1 MRLYVKLS
9 FLCLFLLGSPILF
22 ATDSPGACAQISK
35 ICEQAGFK
43 RGGSQT
49 GRGLRRHCIS
59 PLVQGVSFPGA
70 LLPLPKIEKNII
82 ENCKK
87 SDSDFGR
94 LPDSPKK

>member
-9 FLCLFLLGSPILF
+9 FICLFLLGSPEVI
-22 ATDSPGACAQISK
+22 ATDSPDACAKISK
-35 ICEQAGFK
+35 ICEQAGFR
-43 RGGSQT
+43 RGGT
-49 GRGLRRHCIS
+49 KIGRGLRRHCLS
-59 PLVQGVSFPGA
+59 PLVQGVSFPGS

-87 SDSDFGR
+87 SDPNFPG